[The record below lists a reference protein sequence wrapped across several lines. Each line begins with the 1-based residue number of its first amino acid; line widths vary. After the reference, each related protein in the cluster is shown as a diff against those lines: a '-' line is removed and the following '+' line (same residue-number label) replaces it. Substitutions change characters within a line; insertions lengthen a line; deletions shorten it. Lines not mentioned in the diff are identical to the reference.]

1 MEQQSKRSQLRGV
14 KEISKSTQLIRIMIR
29 DVSCYKSLRKHG
41 VVKTLHWG
49 DVVHLRMVDLIQK
62 KKRGELLTEYE
73 INYIVQGYV
82 NNEIPDYQMSAFLM
96 AVYFKGMNKK
106 EIADLTLAFVNS
118 GDKNDLSA
126 IKGIKVDKHSSGGV
140 GDKLSLVIIPL
151 VASVGV
157 SVAKMSGR
165 GLGHTG
171 GTIDKLESIEG
182 FKTELDRETFIN
194 NVNKYKMAIV
204 GQSANLTPADKRI
217 YALRDVTA
225 TVDSIP
231 LIASSIMSKKIAS
244 GADCIVLDVKVGSG
258 AFMKSVDEAIDLA
271 KTMVEIGKSL
281 NRKTIAV
288 VTDMS
293 QPLGHEVG
301 NANEVK
307 EAIEILKGNG
317 AEDETTIALTIAAYM
332 TVLGEIYK
340 DFDTAYVELSH
351 VIKSG
356 KAVEKLKELVR
367 IQGGNPEVI
376 DNPNLFP
383 QSKYHIE
390 IKSTQDGY
398 VSAIDAEKIG
408 TCAMLLGA
416 GREKKEDKIDFSAGV
431 SMVKKVGDKVSTGD
445 TLCILHSNLEEL
457 KEAQKISQMAYSLTG
472 AKPQYRKYIYEVI
485 Q

>member
-1 MEQQSKRSQLRGV
+1 
-14 KEISKSTQLIRIMIR
+14 
-29 DVSCYKSLRKHG
+29 
-41 VVKTLHWG
+41 
-49 DVVHLRMVDLIQK
+49 MVDIIQK
-62 KKRGELLTEYE
+62 KKRGETLTKDE
-73 INYIVQGYV
+73 INNVIQGYMSE
-82 NNEIPDYQMSAFLM
+82 EIPDYQMSAFLM
-96 AVYFKGMNKK
+96 AVYFKGMEKR

-118 GDKNDLSA
+118 GDRTDLSS
-126 IKGIKVDKHSSGGV
+126 IQGIKVDKHSSGGV

-157 SVAKMSGR
+157 PVAKMSGR

-182 FKTELDRETFIN
+182 FRTELDRTVFIN

-204 GQSANLTPADKRI
+204 GQSANLIPADKKI

-258 AFMKSVDEAIDLA
+258 AFMKSVDEAIELA
-271 KTMVEIGKSL
+271 RTMVEIGNSL
-281 NRKTIAV
+281 NIKTIAV

-317 AEDETTIALTIAAYM
+317 SEDETAIALTLASYM
-332 TVLGEIYK
+332 TVLGGAFK
-340 DFDTAYVELSH
+340 DFDTAYLELSQI
-351 VIKSG
+351 IKSG
-356 KAVEKLKELVR
+356 KAVEKFKELVR
-367 IQGGNPEVI
+367 IQGGNPEVV
-376 DNPNLFP
+376 DNPTLLP

-390 IKSTQDGY
+390 VESSEGGY
-398 VSAIDAEKIG
+398 VSAIDAERIG
-408 TCAMLLGA
+408 ITAMLLGA
-416 GREKKEDKIDFSAGV
+416 GRRTKEDRIDFSAGV
-431 SMVKKVGDKVSTGD
+431 TMVKKVGDKVDAGD
-445 TLCILHSNLEEL
+445 VLCILHTNIEDHEEVS
-457 KEAQKISQMAYSLTG
+457 EISKKAYSFSDI
-472 AKPQYRKYIYEVI
+472 KPEPSKYIYEVI
-485 Q
+485 R

>member
-1 MEQQSKRSQLRGV
+1 M
-14 KEISKSTQLIRIMIR
+14 
-29 DVSCYKSLRKHG
+29 
-41 VVKTLHWG
+41 
-49 DVVHLRMVDLIQK
+49 RMVDVIQK
-62 KKRGELLTEYE
+62 KKRGEDLTENE
-73 INYIVQGYV
+73 INFIVQGYV
-82 NNEIPDYQMSAFLM
+82 NEEIPDYQMSAFLM

-118 GDKNDLSA
+118 GDQNDLSA
-126 IKGIKVDKHSSGGV
+126 IHGIKVDKHSSGGV

-157 SVAKMSGR
+157 PVAKMSGR

-182 FKTELDRETFIN
+182 FKTELDRKEFIN
-194 NVNKYKMAIV
+194 NVNTYKMAIV
-204 GQSANLTPADKRI
+204 GQSVNLTPADKKI

-244 GADCIVLDVKVGSG
+244 GADFIVLDVKVGSG
-258 AFMKSVDEAIDLA
+258 AFMKSVDQAIELA
-271 KTMVEIGKSL
+271 RTMVEIGKSL

-317 AEDETTIALTIAAYM
+317 TEDETTIALTLASYM
-332 TVLGEIYK
+332 TVLGEAFK
-340 DFDTAYVELSH
+340 DFDTAYDELSRI
-351 VIKSG
+351 IKSG
-356 KAVEKLKELVR
+356 IAFEKFKELVR
-367 IQGGNPEVI
+367 IQGGNPEVV
-376 DNPNLFP
+376 DNPKLLP

-390 IKSTQDGY
+390 VKSSENGY
-398 VSAIDAEKIG
+398 VSAIDAERIG
-408 TCAMLLGA
+408 ITAMLLGA
-416 GREKKEDKIDFSAGV
+416 GRKKKEDRIDFSAGV
-431 SMVKKVGDKVSTGD
+431 TMAKKVGDKVNLGD
-445 TLCILHSNLEEL
+445 VLCILHTNLEDQQ
-457 KEAQKISQMAYSLTG
+457 EASEISKMAYSFSDM
-472 AKPQYRKYIYEVI
+472 KPKPSKYIYEVI